1 MKRILLFL
9 TAILFLAGCKKEA
22 PVAETPVVD
31 TLQTPSTA
39 NDSLAFQDQLKADS
53 LATALNEQSAQGKL
67 QFKKDEN
74 VILSFDLQAQKGEAV
89 VEGKSYGLTKMQFS
103 ENNYTLSGPEIQ
115 VNAENGSFNEMT
127 SDCLYGMIPN
137 VEFILKDKTQKI
149 SSVGVQHCP
158 VY

>member
-9 TAILFLAGCKKEA
+9 TAFLFLAGCKKEA
-22 PVAETPVVD
+22 PVADTPIVD
-31 TLQTPSTA
+31 TLQIPSTTS
-39 NDSLAFQDQLKADS
+39 DSLAFTDQLKADS

-67 QFKKDEN
+67 QFKKDQN
-74 VILSFDLQAQKGEAV
+74 VILSYDLQAQNGEAV

-103 ENNYTLSGPEIQ
+103 ENNYILSGPQIK
-115 VNAENGSFNEMT
+115 VIAENGSFNEMT
-127 SDCLYGMIPN
+127 SDCLYGMVPN

-149 SSVGVQHCP
+149 STVGVQHCP